1 MISILMIFI
10 LLILGHVMLEEFSDS
25 LKTLNWENVYAKPIE
40 FRSKI
45 QKQIE
50 LDLEISKQ
58 AEILQQDK
66 LNDDEK
72 EIEDE
77 NGDNNEDNDS
87 NSSQEEEEDKNSNII
102 GDDTNEGS
110 DEHHE
115 ELDNG
120 AEDENRS
127 GQNGADYD
135 LENNILGE
143 LADFLDESV
152 DFCTDNNGTDNT
164 GTGNTGTDNNGTD
177 STGTD
182 NTCTDNLGTDNMD
195 NTSNGE
201 VVVGKFLLHE
211 IRNEIGESERFEI
224 VFISPKRLIMD
235 LETPEN
241 SVMHSEN
248 SPVQYLEPTNTE
260 VVESQNVNDILNCKE
275 SS

>member
-1 MISILMIFI
+1 
-10 LLILGHVMLEEFSDS
+10 MLEEFSDS

-110 DEHHE
+110 DELHE

-143 LADFLDESV
+143 LADFLDEVHEV
-152 DFCTDNNGTDNT
+152 DFCTD
-164 GTGNTGTDNNGTD
+164 NTGTDNNGTD
-177 STGTD
+177 NNGTD
-182 NTCTDNLGTDNMD
+182 DTD
-195 NTSNGE
+195 NTSNREE
-201 VVVGKFLLHE
+201 VVKKFLLHE
-211 IRNEIGESERFEI
+211 IGNEISESEGFEI
-224 VFISPKRLIMD
+224 EYISPKRLIID

-241 SVMHSEN
+241 GVTHSEN
-248 SPVQYLEPTNTE
+248 GPVQYLEPTNTE